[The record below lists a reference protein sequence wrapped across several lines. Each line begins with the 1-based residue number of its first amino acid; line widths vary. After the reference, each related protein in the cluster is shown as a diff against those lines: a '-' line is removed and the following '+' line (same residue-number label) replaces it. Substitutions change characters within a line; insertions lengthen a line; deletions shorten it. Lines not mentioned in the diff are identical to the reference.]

1 MKFYTK
7 LSFILFTSLA
17 TIGSCSNLE
26 QPEPSGI
33 IPPTTTSFTG
43 VIQDDFEGEGIAI
56 YANAKFQIFV
66 AYSRVA
72 KSGKTLD
79 LHLSPNPFPFIFEDE
94 EGTQWDIF
102 GTAISGPGKGDAL
115 IPVPHQV
122 GYWFSFS
129 SFFPKVTLYGEAE
142 NERLFARFNGN
153 EWLINPDDIKQGA
166 SQDGIPSI
174 NEPEFSFVDLFDEQN
189 DPYEENELMV
199 VILDGSS
206 IKAYPHAILNWHE
219 IVNDSINGENI
230 ALSYCPLTGTSS
242 IWNSEVVSGQAL
254 DFGVSGLLYNN
265 NLILYDRNTES
276 LWSQILNKSIN
287 GSLKD
292 TTPKRENSVEMNW
305 RGVKQLHQ
313 PTLLL
318 SENTG
323 FSRRYD
329 LYPYGDYRTSSNFL
343 FNLTY
348 SDERLHPKERVL
360 AVMLNDKAKIYQLE
374 DFSN

>member
-17 TIGSCSNLE
+17 TIGSCSNFE